1 MASNRSD
8 PAITS
13 ASMLWACVTLGDL
26 YRIPLDQR
34 AVAAD
39 LAALPANLDGLLFAV
54 RSIGLDGEIL
64 PSYPDDRARCPRFC
78 VTLVRPHRP
87 NDGAGRAQAVG
98 PAACKPATQDLP
110 EGDCMLVVIERDA
123 SGFLLHRPDGHAPAA
138 LSRPE
143 IDAVVAGPVLCAG
156 PPQNDRTDRDDVP
169 PADPAFGLRW
179 VARETF
185 RHTRVW
191 RDVLLASA
199 AIQTV
204 ALLVP
209 LLTQVVIDKVIVH
222 RTASTLGVVAVALAL
237 VTVFTALMTWVR
249 QYLVIHAGQRIDAV
263 LAGAVFDHLLRLPP
277 RYFESRPTG
286 TLVARLQGVET
297 IRDFLAGAG
306 VALLLDVPF
315 LLLFLGLMFHYSPT
329 LSIVVLAIVGAIT
342 LLSLAVTPLLRA
354 RVDRHFLAG
363 ARNQAFVTEFV
374 SAIETVKSQQ
384 MEPQLRSRFA
394 QLLSDY
400 LDAGQRTR
408 LLASSYGVVAG
419 ALEQTMTVAVLCLG
433 AWLVMTEG
441 HLTVGMLVA
450 FQMFAGR
457 VSGPILRIAGL
468 WQEFQRVEIAARRL
482 GDILGSPP
490 EPYSN
495 RLTRARAGRACL
507 RMHAVG
513 FRYADGAP
521 FLFRGLDVELEPGA
535 CIALTGPSG
544 CGKSTLARLIQGF
557 HPPTEGHILIDDVD
571 LRHMAANELRRDLGV
586 VPQETRLFSGTIYWN
601 VALGVPHASPE
612 EVVEA
617 CRLADI
623 HSTISRLP
631 QGYETRIGEHGV
643 GLSGGQKQRLAIARA
658 LLRRPRLLIFDE
670 ATSNLDAQSASA
682 VAATI
687 NRLRGHV
694 SVLFI
699 AHQLPPG
706 LLVDRVLTLA
716 PSGAAQEAA

>member
-8 PAITS
+8 PGITP
-13 ASMLWACVTLGDL
+13 ASMLWACEALSRRL
-26 YRIPLDQR
+26 RIPLDTR
-34 AVAAD
+34 AIAAE
-39 LAALPANLDGLLFAV
+39 LAALPGSLDGVLVAL

-64 PSYPDDRARCPRFC
+64 PSYPDDPARCPRFS
-78 VTLVRPHRP
+78 VALARPSSRKTGTGDAHAGESASDAAR
-87 NDGAGRAQAVG
+87 DGGPPGR
-98 PAACKPATQDLP
+98 DSI
-110 EGDCMLVVIERDA
+110 LVVIERDEA
-123 SGFLLHRPDGHAPAA
+123 GFVLHRPDEHAPRA
-138 LSRPE
+138 LSRAE
-143 IDAVVAGPVLCAG
+143 VGALVAGPVLFAG
-156 PPQNDRTDRDDVP
+156 PAHGERADQADVP
-169 PADPAFGLRW
+169 PADPAFGLHW

-185 RHTRVW
+185 RHTHVW

-199 AIQTV
+199 AIQAV

-222 RTASTLGVVAVALAL
+222 RTASTLVVVAVALAL
-237 VTVFTALMTWVR
+237 VTAFTALMTWVR
-249 QYLVIHAGQRIDAV
+249 QYLVIHAGQHIDAV
-263 LAGAVFDHLLRLPP
+263 LGGAVFDHLLRLPP
-277 RYFESRPTG
+277 RYFENRPTG

-306 VALLLDVPF
+306 VALLLDIPF
-315 LLLFLGLMFHYSPT
+315 LLLFLGLMIHYSPT
-329 LSIVVLAIVGAIT
+329 LSIVVLAMVCAIV
-342 LLSLAVTPLLRA
+342 LLSLAVTPMLRA
-354 RVDRHFLAG
+354 RVDRQFLAG

-384 MEPQLRSRFA
+384 MEPQLRSHFG

-400 LDAGQRTR
+400 LDAGRRTR
-408 LLASSYGVVAG
+408 VLASSYGVVAN

-457 VSGPILRIAGL
+457 VAGPILRIAGL

-482 GDILGSPP
+482 GDILGAPP

-495 RLTRARAGRACL
+495 RLARAVTGRASL
-507 RMHAVG
+507 RMQGVG
-513 FRYADGAP
+513 FRYSSGAP
-521 FLFRGLDVELEPGA
+521 FLFRGLDVALEPGA

-544 CGKSTLARLIQGF
+544 CGKSTLARLLQGF
-557 HPPTEGHILIDDVD
+557 HPPTEGQILIDDVD
-571 LRHMAANELRRDLGV
+571 VGHMAANELRRDLGV
-586 VPQETRLFSGTIYWN
+586 VLQETRLFSGTIYWN
-601 VALGVPHASPE
+601 LVLGVPHASLDD
-612 EVVEA
+612 VVES

-623 HSTISRLP
+623 HATISRLP
-631 QGYETRIGEHGV
+631 QGYQTRIGEHGV

-706 LLVDRVLTLA
+706 LLVDRVLALA
-716 PSGAAQEAA
+716 EPKIEQEAA